1 MKVAF
6 IGLGSIGQFMA
17 RRLARVGFEVTGC
30 DMSPEA
36 LAAFDEPGTRR
47 AADPVEAVSG
57 AEIAGLCV
65 RTDEQ
70 LESLCGDGR
79 LFAALGKGGIAVVHS
94 TVSPDLVR
102 RLAQVAAPYGVS
114 MVDSGVSPGGPTI
127 GEGKSSIF
135 VGGDDEVVARARP
148 YLEAF
153 GTVTH
158 LGPLGRGLEG
168 KLLNNLMSTAG
179 YGLSVSILRLAQ
191 ELGFDEEALRQALM
205 GGSGQS
211 YALMVTPGLLRPSG
225 HGATGSLTGLHDL
238 LKKDVDHAMELA
250 SEDNPSAMVLRAAAE
265 AMLGELRRRAREE
278 GQ

>member
-1 MKVAF
+1 
-6 IGLGSIGQFMA
+6 
-17 RRLARVGFEVTGC
+17 
-30 DMSPEA
+30 
-36 LAAFDEPGTRR
+36 
-47 AADPVEAVSG
+47 
-57 AEIAGLCV
+57 
-65 RTDEQ
+65 
-70 LESLCGDGR
+70 
-79 LFAALGKGGIAVVHS
+79 VHS

-114 MVDSGVSPGGPTI
+114 VVDSGVSPGGPTI

-135 VGGDDEVVARARP
+135 VGGDDEGVARARP

-158 LGPLGRGLEG
+158 LGSLGRGLEG

-179 YGLSVSILRLAQ
+179 YGLSVAILRLAQ

-205 GGSGQS
+205 GGSAQS

-225 HGATGSLTGLHDL
+225 HGATGSLMGLHDL
-238 LKKDVDHAMELA
+238 LRKDVDHAMELA
-250 SEDNPSAMVLRAAAE
+250 GEDNPSALVLRSAAE
-265 AMLGELRRRAREE
+265 AMLGELRRRAGEE